1 MMAVLDACRFLDE
14 APNRAQ
20 AATLLAAHDCLAL
33 PAPLIAAR
41 LNGEVFDGLGHHWQ
55 DAHAVRFHD
64 AGRVNFP
71 YLSDAMWFLT
81 QFRRWGLLHSDPD
94 YLGVVT
100 RVNQLALYAQAAA
113 ALEVAVP
120 SEPLRSARLIDGRL
134 WNGLDPAGY
143 ARDFAIA
150 YRAPAQEPA

>member
-1 MMAVLDACRFLDE
+1 M
-14 APNRAQ
+14 
-20 AATLLAAHDCLAL
+20 
-33 PAPLIAAR
+33 
-41 LNGEVFDGLGHHWQ
+41 
-55 DAHAVRFHD
+55 
-64 AGRVNFP
+64 
-71 YLSDAMWFLT
+71 
-81 QFRRWGLLHSDPD
+81 HSDPD
-94 YLGVVT
+94 YLGVAT
-100 RVNQLALYAQAAA
+100 RVNQLARYAQAAA